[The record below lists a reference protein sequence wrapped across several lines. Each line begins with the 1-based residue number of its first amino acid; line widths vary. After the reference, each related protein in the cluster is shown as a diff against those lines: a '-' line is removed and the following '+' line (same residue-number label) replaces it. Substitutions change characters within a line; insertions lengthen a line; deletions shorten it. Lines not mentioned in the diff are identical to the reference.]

1 MKGYDI
7 CRLLSHLPSV
17 YDNLIG
23 LFHLTELLSVIKCHE
38 FAIIND
44 SNHWAVVHNNL
55 LNEIEVFDREAFN
68 TIYVSKKWWLALPKA
83 F

>member
-1 MKGYDI
+1 MIGFDI
-7 CRLLSHLPSV
+7 CRLLSHLPPV

-23 LFHLTELLSVIKCHE
+23 LFHLNELPNVKKCHK

-68 TIYVSKKWWLALPKA
+68 TR
-83 F
+83 